1 MSAPSKPSK
10 LTEKLVKKD
19 RRTTVQTFTD
29 SEDGVR
35 HFVQTRTAYDSKAI
49 DTITRCEDDPGAWR
63 VAFKGRRVI
72 RAFVGTH
79 PRAPDFEIERT

>member
-19 RRTTVQTFTD
+19 RRTTVKGFSD
-29 SEDGVR
+29 NEDGVR
-35 HFVQTRTAYDSKAI
+35 QYIQTRTAYDSKAI
-49 DTITRCEDDPGAWR
+49 DTITPCDDDPGAWR
-63 VAFKGRRVI
+63 VAFKGRRII

-79 PRAPDFEIERT
+79 PRAPDFEIEQS